1 MFFLQ
6 YTLLTEL
13 REVVLPEDRARFDE
27 LVYRREA
34 EGQRCREFRDM
45 LDQREQERQ
54 GHSVSRVSG
63 QTVSKLNLI

>member
-1 MFFLQ
+1 
-6 YTLLTEL
+6 LTEL

-54 GHSVSRVSG
+54 GHSMPRVSG
-63 QTVSKLNLI
+63 EP

>member
-1 MFFLQ
+1 
-6 YTLLTEL
+6 
-13 REVVLPEDRARFDE
+13 
-27 LVYRREA
+27 VYRREA

-63 QTVSKLNLI
+63 EPVSKLDFYVSLVGCLQRSYRSSLFSNQFMIDM